1 MKTRHF
7 LNSVDHDKIVAAIAK
22 AEKGT
27 TGEICVFVSR
37 HHVKNAF
44 AEATRCF
51 RKLKLDRNASR
62 NDVLIFVA
70 PRSHNFAIVGD
81 VGVHAKCGDQFWNE
95 IVEAMGHR
103 LKRGEFTAALLY
115 GIERAGALLADH
127 FPAAHGAVKGPSSE
141 ATPQTGGVV
150 EE

>member
-1 MKTRHF
+1 MRTRHF

-37 HHVKNAF
+37 HNVGNAL

-51 RKLKLDRNASR
+51 KRLKMDRTALR

-70 PRSHNFAIVGD
+70 PRSHCFAVIGD
-81 VGVHAKCGDQFWNE
+81 VGVHSKCGEQFWNE
-95 IVEAMGHR
+95 VVEAMRHR
-103 LKRGEFTAALLY
+103 LKRGEFTDALLY
-115 GIERAGALLADH
+115 GIERVGCLLADH
-127 FPAAHGAVKGPSSE
+127 FPAPAGTGKHPSSD
-141 ATPQTGGVV
+141 AASQSGGVL

>member
-37 HHVKNAF
+37 H
-44 AEATRCF
+44 
-51 RKLKLDRNASR
+51 
-62 NDVLIFVA
+62 DVA
-70 PRSHNFAIVGD
+70 NG
-81 VGVHAKCGDQFWNE
+81 GDQFWNE
-95 IVEAMGHR
+95 VVEAMRHR
-103 LKRGEFTAALLY
+103 LKRGEFTDALLD
-115 GIERAGALLADH
+115 GIERVGSLLADH
-127 FPAAHGAVKGPSSE
+127 FPAVHGAVKRPSR
-141 ATPQTGGVV
+141 GVV